1 MFFNILNLLPKMVE
15 RPVLCAHHIYLH
27 DFIPI
32 RPCPKLIENA
42 ELARKYRQSSLSAHQ
57 LAEEYGVSKQMILG
71 RLREAGVHGGKG
83 RGRAAD
89 NFRFPN
95 PVYGNK
101 VVAAR
106 LETNSAEMKIAR
118 LVVELRDRQGESFG
132 KIAEELNRRGHRNR
146 KATKW
151 NRVSVR
157 NIHKNW
163 TGKV

>member
-1 MFFNILNLLPKMVE
+1 MVDRAKGWE
-15 RPVLCAHHIYLH
+15 NHIYLR
-27 DFIPI
+27 DFIQI
-32 RPCPKLIENA
+32 RPSPKLIKNA
-42 ELARKYRQSSLSAHQ
+42 ELARKYLQSTLSAKQ
-57 LAEEYGVSKQMILG
+57 LADEYGVSKQMILG

-95 PVYGNK
+95 PVFGNK
-101 VVAAR
+101 VVAGR
-106 LETNSAEMKIAR
+106 LETNPTEMKIAR

-132 KIAEELNRRGHRNR
+132 KIADELNRRGHRNR
-146 KATKW
+146 KAAKW

-157 NIHKNW
+157 NVHKNW